1 MRIVIDMQG
10 AQNESRFRGVG
21 RYTIDFIKQ
30 FIDQAHDRA
39 IEVILALNGAFPDS
53 IDPLRADFAAHIS
66 QNSIVVWDGLTQV
79 DYQNPK
85 NLGRR
90 QAAELI
96 RETFLASLHADVVLV
111 SDLFSGA
118 GDHSTTSVS
127 KLHQPL
133 TAVIF
138 YDLIPLMYEK
148 DYLSHTWVKE
158 MYNEKLAHLNNSD
171 LLLAISSFTRNE
183 GIRHLNHTED
193 TIINIS
199 SASNLSLTA
208 HSNTTPIGSAIS
220 TNLRHA
226 LNIPTSFLLYCGGAD
241 ARKNLNRLI
250 TAYAAIAPNIRHNC
264 PLVLAGKMP
273 KSIAL
278 DLQQHSKKQG
288 LTSNDIIF
296 TGYVTDNE
304 LLDLY
309 THALGFVFPSYCEGF
324 GLPALE
330 AMMLDTPVIASNTS
344 SLPEVIG
351 NPAALFDPLSTSD
364 MSQSM
369 SRLIQDEHFR
379 TELIDHA
386 RHQRTLFSWA
396 KTAETALNAIES
408 TIEQHLKTAKKTPYT
423 TNDIET
429 HSLHQMEDIVAR
441 HTFNEH
447 ELIQISAALNTAW
460 LREETKSFLYVDISE
475 LHQHDSKSG
484 VQRVVRS
491 ILKNLLI
498 TPPIEY
504 TVVPVYAT
512 PTEPYKIAN
521 RWLTQLNPTSDA
533 PTQDTPLDPR
543 NGDFFLGLDL
553 QHHMVIRHE
562 NYLQNLRQRGVQV
575 HFVVYDLLPIL
586 MPHVF
591 MPEMEAAHAT
601 WLNTIAKF
609 DGLIAISKAVANE
622 AAEWI
627 AKQKIT
633 RLRPLHINWF
643 HLGADIDGSAPSAGL
658 PHNSNSVLH
667 ELSQRPTFL
676 MVGTV
681 EPRKGQ
687 RQTLEAFNQL
697 WQNGLNV
704 NLVIIGKKGWHIEAL
719 VKQMQHHTER
729 GKRLFWL
736 DGVSDEY
743 LEKVYAA
750 STCLIAASEGEGFGL
765 PLIEAAQHK
774 LPIIARDIPVFKEV
788 AGEYAFYFEGLNS
801 VDLSNAVQAWLKL
814 HQQGIAPQSS
824 QMPWLTWKE
833 SAEQLLSI
841 VCKDSTLKPQ
851 QNG

>member
-10 AQNESRFRGVG
+10 AQNESRFRGIG
-21 RYTIDFIKQ
+21 RYTNDFIKH
-30 FIDQAHDRA
+30 FIAQAHARKID
-39 IEVILALNGAFPDS
+39 IILMLNGAFLDS
-53 IDPLRADFAAHIS
+53 IEPLRAEFSAYIS
-66 QNSIVVWDGLTQV
+66 QRSILVWDGLAHV
-79 DYQNPK
+79 NYHNPA

-90 QAAELI
+90 KAAELI
-96 RETFLASLHADVVLV
+96 RTTFLSSLNPDLVLI

-118 GDHSTTSVS
+118 GDDSVTSIAPNNP
-127 KLHQPL
+127 HP

-138 YDLIPLMYEK
+138 YDLIPLAYEK
-148 DYLSHTWVKE
+148 EYLSHAWVKN
-158 MYNEKLAHLNNSD
+158 MYEEKLKHLQNAN

-183 GIRHLNHTED
+183 GIKYLNVPANQ
-193 TIINIS
+193 IINIS
-199 SASNLSLTA
+199 SASSPATPEAAENTA
-208 HSNTTPIGSAIS
+208 TPAQ
-220 TNLRHA
+220 NLRHT
-226 LNIPTSFLLYCGGAD
+226 LGITTGFLLYCGGSD
-241 ARKNLNRLI
+241 SRKNLKRLI
-250 TAYAAIAPNIRHNC
+250 TAYAAIAPSTRHNC

-273 KSIAL
+273 EQSIL
-278 DLQQHSKKQG
+278 ELQEHRKENG
-288 LTSNDIIF
+288 LTHQDVIF

-309 THALGFVFPSYCEGF
+309 THARGFVFPSYCEGF

-330 AMMLDTPVIASNTS
+330 AMMLDIPVIAANAS

-351 NPAALFDPLSTSD
+351 NPAALFDPFSTED
-364 MSQSM
+364 MSQCM

-386 RHQRTLFSWA
+386 RHQRALFSWQR
-396 KTAETALNAIES
+396 TAETALNAIEQLIQTTPRTPTS
-408 TIEQHLKTAKKTPYT
+408 ESMKTLETQSLEQMKREVK
-423 TNDIET
+423 N
-429 HSLHQMEDIVAR
+429 

-447 ELIQISAALNTAW
+447 ELIQIAAALNTAW
-460 LREETKSFLYVDISE
+460 PREQTKPFLYVDISE

-491 ILKNLLI
+491 ILKNLLT
-498 TPPIEY
+498 TPPATY
-504 TVVPVYAT
+504 NVVPVYAT
-512 PTEPYKIAN
+512 PTEPYRIAN
-521 RWLTQLNPTSDA
+521 RWLARLNQTRD
-533 PTQDTPLDPR
+533 THIQDTPLDPR

-562 NYLQNLRQRGVQV
+562 SYLQNLRQRGVQV

-591 MPEMEAAHAT
+591 MPEMEAAHAA

-627 AKQKIT
+627 AKQKIA

-658 PHNSNSVLH
+658 PNNANSVLH

-704 NLVIIGKKGWHIEAL
+704 NLVIIGKKGWHVEAL

-729 GKRLFWL
+729 GKRFFWL

-801 VDLSNAVQAWLKL
+801 VDLSNAVQAWLQL
-814 HQQGIAPQSS
+814 YQQGIAPQSS
-824 QMPWLTWKE
+824 RMPWLTWKE
-833 SAEQLLSI
+833 STEQLLHCVQSYSMER
-841 VCKDSTLKPQ
+841 STL
-851 QNG
+851 